1 MGMRDSSRCRWWR
14 GLLLWSSVGC
24 SFTLLS
30 FTHETFDKVH
40 VLRNDG
46 LIDTMV
52 LEVSEKRVPRW
63 VDASGCEALLRV
75 VAHMSNMDE

>member
-1 MGMRDSSRCRWWR
+1 
-14 GLLLWSSVGC
+14 
-24 SFTLLS
+24 
-30 FTHETFDKVH
+30 
-40 VLRNDG
+40 
-46 LIDTMV
+46 MV